1 MAEWSGKTRGNL
13 LGYRIFVALI
23 RHLGLRA
30 AYALLRFVSLW
41 FFLFGFTPRKHMVN
55 FYTQAMGY
63 SFPRALILTRRN
75 FYLIGQTLVDRFA
88 FLIGKGSAMS
98 YSMNGNHYL
107 KQMTEAGKGGI
118 LVSGHVGNWDI
129 AGNMLK
135 SEFNKPINV
144 VMFDGE
150 QEQIKKYWQDKTGG
164 PAFNIIAIKQDLS
177 HIFMI
182 KQAVDR
188 GEFVCIHADRFLPGS
203 RTITL
208 DFLGKPARFPF
219 GPFHIASKL
228 NAPVT
233 FVFAVKGSDFHYKL
247 SATPPMDGLQKPEV
261 YAQAFVK
268 TFEEKVKATPE
279 QWFNYFDFYK
289 MED

>member
-1 MAEWSGKTRGNL
+1 MAEWDGKTRGNL
-13 LGYRIFVALI
+13 LGYRIFVGFI
-23 RHLGLRA
+23 RYFGLRS
-30 AYALLRFVSLW
+30 AYVLLRFVSLW
-41 FFLFGFTPRKHMVN
+41 FFIFGFTPRKHIMH
-55 FYTQAMGY
+55 FYTHAMGY
-63 SFPRALILTRRN
+63 SFPRALIMTRQN

-88 FLIGKGSAMS
+88 FLIGKGEILQ
-98 YSMNGNHYL
+98 YSMNGNQYL

-118 LVSGHVGNWDI
+118 LISGHVGNWDI

-144 VMFDGE
+144 VMFDAE
-150 QEQIKKYWQDKTGG
+150 QEQIKKYWQNKTGG
-164 PAFNIIAIKQDLS
+164 PAFNVIAIKHDLS
-177 HIFMI
+177 HIFKI

-203 RTITL
+203 RTITMN
-208 DFLGKPARFPF
+208 FLGKPARFPF

-228 NAPVT
+228 TAPVT
-233 FVFAVKGSDFHYKL
+233 YVFAVKDGNFHYKL
-247 SATPPMDGLQKPEV
+247 SATKPMDGLQKPEV